1 MAMALS
7 CHPSMSLLQLLLFSL
22 LLLVGLVTALPPQ
35 AAMNHERWQVDRV
48 NQRGP
53 SLGLVMSYIDEATTL
68 EASSY
73 FTPSRVLPFID
84 LYGKHNLGHPFFNLY
99 VYLFLPPC

>member
-7 CHPSMSLLQLLLFSL
+7 CHPSMSLLQ

-48 NQRGP
+48 N
-53 SLGLVMSYIDEATTL
+53 
-68 EASSY
+68 
-73 FTPSRVLPFID
+73 
-84 LYGKHNLGHPFFNLY
+84 
-99 VYLFLPPC
+99 